1 MPKRVLTGTVVSDKG
16 DKTVVVRVERRVKHP
31 LYGKIIKLSK
41 KYHAHDAANEFRAG
55 EIVRIEE
62 CAPISKLKT
71 WKVVDRIG
79 TAKLAA
85 VEIDEPEALSSEPSA
100 PAAPAEEK
108 AEKQPAAKKST
119 KKAKAED
126 VAEADA

>member
-41 KYHAHDAANEFRAG
+41 KYHAHDAATSSAPARSSASRNAR
-55 EIVRIEE
+55 
-62 CAPISKLKT
+62 PISKLKT

-79 TAKLAA
+79 SAKLGT
-85 VEIDEPEALSSEPSA
+85 VEIADPERCSAVAEPSK
-100 PAAPAEEK
+100 PAEEK
-108 AEKQPAAKKST
+108 AEKPAKKG